1 MRELSLVIPAA
12 HVRPDFVIRTADH
25 ILSIEASPWF
35 KVKGFL
41 DKAWLVGRLMTFATR
56 TSGVTRGSIEIISDS
71 KGRVIYHS
79 PHLM

>member
-1 MRELSLVIPAA
+1 MRELTLVIPTA
-12 HVRPDFVIRTADH
+12 HAHPDFVIRTASH
-25 ILSIEASPWF
+25 ILSIDASPWF

-56 TSGVTRGSIEIISDS
+56 TSGVTRGSIETISDS
-71 KGRVIYHS
+71 KGRVIYCC